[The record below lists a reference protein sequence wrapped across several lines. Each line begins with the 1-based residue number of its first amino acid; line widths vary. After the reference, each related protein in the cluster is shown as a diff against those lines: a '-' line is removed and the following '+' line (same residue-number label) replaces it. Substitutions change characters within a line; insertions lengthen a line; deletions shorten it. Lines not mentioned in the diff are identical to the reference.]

1 MDGQGGLESGRG
13 LAYDQ
18 TCLSSRDSVGGYGMG
33 GLKEVDYSVG
43 GRVDE
48 SVFWR
53 VEGSLLNLTAVRPV
67 AFFTWNAQSFA
78 GRWIRRTGVAVSA
91 VIRPLL
97 YVMNRVFA
105 TRMLHLLLRGVSQ
118 DRLDLLGEEYF
129 EYVLKP
135 RLKPEGIAKLRE
147 LQTEGR
153 RIVLVSQGLDHVM
166 RPLARYLGVDFLVAN
181 RLEFRDGL
189 ATGRLLDPVIRP
201 RGGFARLI
209 PQKADGRVS
218 LLQLAADLGLR
229 DRPHVILE
237 AIIPAERQR
246 RRRQAPLVIF
256 GREKQE
262 PALSVRR
269 TLAGKHILLIGVTGF
284 IGKVWFVKLLKD
296 LPDIGKI
303 YVLIRP
309 QRGVSALSRF
319 EKIVAESP
327 AFDPLHERYKGD
339 LARFLGERVEV
350 IEGDV
355 CLPGLGLDELTRRRL
370 ARQLDLVVNCSG
382 LTDFNPDLR
391 VALSVN
397 VDAVLALLEFVR
409 QCDHAALLHLST
421 CYVVGCRDGRVPEEL
436 QPDYTPARVADFD
449 AEVFYESLR
458 SLIREI
464 EARADSAEVTAELER
479 QAQLMAGEEGP
490 RSERAALNARVR
502 RYRPR
507 WLRNQMVEAGM
518 KRARELGWPNTYTM
532 TKSLAESLIA
542 SRGRGLPVAIVRP
555 SIVETSLAEPF
566 QGWNEGVNTSAPISY
581 LLGTYFRQLPS
592 NKQKRL
598 DLIPVDVVA
607 RGMTLI
613 AAALIKRRHKPV
625 YQLATS
631 ARNPCNMRRSIELTS
646 LAHRKYYRAQNG
658 LGPRL
663 RAMFESIPVSKQ
675 RYERLSAPGQKA
687 VVQAL
692 QRWSGGVSFIRP
704 PLVRRQRYLERV
716 EKLIELYEP
725 FILLND
731 HIFEADNIELL
742 SRALV
747 PEEREKF
754 GYDVSQIDWWD
765 YWINIHIPALR
776 RWSYPVIE
784 GRPVET
790 RSGRTFRLMMV
801 DSVTR

>member
-1 MDGQGGLESGRG
+1 
-13 LAYDQ
+13 
-18 TCLSSRDSVGGYGMG
+18 MG
-33 GLKEVDYSVG
+33 GREEKNNSRG
-43 GRVDE
+43 GIARD

-97 YVMNRVFA
+97 YATNRVFA
-105 TRMLHLLLRGVSQ
+105 TRMLHILLRGVSQ

-135 RLKPEGIAKLRE
+135 RLKPQGLKKLRE
-147 LQTEGR
+147 LQEGGHHV
-153 RIVLVSQGLDHVM
+153 ILVSQGLDHVM
-166 RPLARYLGVDFLVAN
+166 RPLARYLGVEYLVAN
-181 RLEFRDGL
+181 RLEFRQGL

-201 RGGFARLI
+201 RGGFAWLTR
-209 PQKADGRVS
+209 QSADGRVS
-218 LLQLAADLGLR
+218 LGQLAADLGFP
-229 DRPHVILE
+229 DTPEVITQ
-237 AIIPAERQR
+237 AIIPAVRP
-246 RRRQAPLVIF
+246 QARNLKPLVLF
-256 GREKQE
+256 GAR
-262 PALSVRR
+262 PLDHGLSVRQA
-269 TLAGKHILLIGVTGF
+269 LAGKRILLIGVTGF
-284 IGKVWFVKLLKD
+284 IGKVWFVKLLTD
-296 LPDIGKI
+296 LPEIGKI
-303 YVLIRP
+303 YLLIRP
-309 QRGVSALSRF
+309 QRGISALHRF

-327 AFDPLHERYKGD
+327 AFDPLHERYKEQ
-339 LARFLGERVEV
+339 LARFLSERVEV
-350 IEGDV
+350 LEGDI
-355 CLPGLGLDELTRRRL
+355 CQPSLGLDAATRRRL
-370 ARQLDLVVNCSG
+370 AEELDLVVNCSG

-391 VALSVN
+391 VALAVN
-397 VDAVLALLEFVR
+397 VEATLELIEFLR

-421 CYVVGCRDGRVPEEL
+421 CYVVGCRDGRVPEQL
-436 QPDYTPARVADFD
+436 RANYTPASVPQGD
-449 AEVFYESLR
+449 AESLYR
-458 SLIREI
+458 SLWSLVREI
-464 EARADSAEVTAELER
+464 EAKAASHEVTEELEK
-479 QAQLMAGEEGP
+479 QARRMAAESGTGEDGA
-490 RSERAALNARVR
+490 SLAVRVR

-532 TKSLAESLIA
+532 TKSLAESLIL
-542 SRGRGLPVAIVRP
+542 SRGADLPVAVVRP
-555 SIVETSLAEPF
+555 SIVETSLNEPF
-566 QGWNEGVNTSAPISY
+566 TGWNEGVNTSAPISY

-598 DLIPVDVVA
+598 DIIPVDLVS
-607 RGMTLI
+607 RGLLLI
-613 AAALIKRRHKPV
+613 AAALVERRHHPV

-646 LAHRKYYRAQNG
+646 LAHRKFYRAQNG
-658 LGPRL
+658 WRARL
-663 RAMFESIPVSKQ
+663 RAMFESIPVSKE

-687 VVQAL
+687 VVQTL
-692 QRWSGGVSFIRP
+692 QRWSGGVPFIRP

-731 HIFEADNIELL
+731 HIFEADHIELL
-742 SRALV
+742 ARALV
-747 PEEREKF
+747 PEEEEKF

-765 YWINIHIPALR
+765 YWINVHIPALR

-790 RSGRTFRLMMV
+790 RSGRRFQLAIA
-801 DSVTR
+801 DSLSR